1 MGRIGRMIEV
11 PLSYSSHEFYAS
23 HRLQDA
29 FRILGV
35 LSMRAGIVLWGV
47 LVVAAASS
55 AADRTP
61 APLSPEQAVKSMIV
75 PEGFRVSLVASEPDI
90 TQPVSFCFDDRGRI
104 IALEVFNYGEWKETG
119 NDRVVILEDKDGDGR
134 HETRTVFYEGLNYA
148 TGIEYGFGGYW
159 VMSVP
164 NLYFIPDKDG
174 DDKPDGPPE
183 VMFDGFGYK
192 ESRHNLANGFTWG
205 PDGWLYFGHGRTSP
219 SDVGRPGTPKEQ
231 RIHSDG
237 GVCRIHPTKL
247 VFENFADGTTNP
259 WGVDFDDYGQ
269 CFVSNCVN
277 PHLFHVIQGAHYEPW
292 RNRPSSLYAYER
304 IPTIADHLHYPVNQ
318 PKAMRGETP
327 ETLAMGGGH
336 AHCGTLI
343 YLGGAFPERY
353 RNSVFMCNVHGR
365 RINNDILKRSGSG
378 YVASHGPD
386 FMISGDP
393 WFMGV
398 TLRTGPDGAIYVSD
412 WSDTGECHTYKPDRS
427 SGRIY
432 RLSYVGS
439 GANRTRTERTNKTD
453 RTVRSQTDA
462 EKALQERDVKEQSVT
477 EQPGRSSGPISPIR
491 LLSPTDEKTAAA
503 AKLPLSDRT
512 DAELVQLQLHPNDW
526 FVRHSRRLL
535 QERSE
540 NQSFDR
546 AAVTSAL
553 TEILSAKRGMAT
565 DRRLRALWTMY
576 ATYCVSSSELKSR
589 YLNDS
594 DEWIRA
600 WCVRLLMQPLGEPP
614 MRTENGVPDSSA
626 PQFVKPRAA
635 HGAAFAALA
644 KKEAS
649 PVVMLAL
656 TESLQRFPQ
665 DAASARHWVAKP
677 LIHRADV
684 IKQPH
689 EVLML
694 WYGIEP
700 LVDFN
705 SERFLELISRTQISK
720 IREFGARRFVDHV
733 LTQKSESSYAPLVT
747 ALAEVQDEAARDM
760 LTGTKEALRGRKR
773 IDMPSNWPA
782 TYAKLKSSKD
792 PDVRELT
799 AALAVTF
806 GDQAAIAD
814 LLTTAANRTAI
825 TKERNAAIELLRD
838 QSPPQLVEVLQS
850 LLDDKEVRRAVIRAL
865 AVAPG
870 KDTPSKLIAS
880 YSNFSNEEKQ
890 DAVATLTS
898 RKDWSLALLEAVEKK
913 SVPRGDVSAYA
924 ARQMHAFGD
933 AALAERLR
941 TVWGEIRDSAPE
953 KQQQIAKLK
962 SQLSPNTLKN
972 ADLAMGKMLFKK
984 TCQQCHRLFGEGGTI
999 GPDLTGSNRTNL
1011 DYLLGNIIDPSAEI
1025 GRDYRMS
1032 IVTTKTGRVVT
1043 GLQVESTP
1051 TRLTL
1056 QTATE
1061 KIVLD
1066 RNDIDEVK
1074 ESPLSIMPEGQL
1086 NALSKDDIRDL
1097 IGFLSTP

>member
-1 MGRIGRMIEV
+1 
-11 PLSYSSHEFYAS
+11 
-23 HRLQDA
+23 
-29 FRILGV
+29 
-35 LSMRAGIVLWGV
+35 MRALLSSIC
-47 LVVAAASS
+47 VVFLTAACV

-61 APLSPEQAVKSMIV
+61 APLSPEQAVKNMIV
-75 PEGFRVSLVASEPDI
+75 PEGFKVSLVASEPDI
-90 TQPVSFCFDDRGRI
+90 VQPVSFCFDDRGRI
-104 IALEVFNYGEWKETG
+104 IALEVFNYGEWQPTG
-119 NDRVVILEDKDGDGR
+119 KDRVVILEDKDGDGR
-134 HETRTVFYEGLNYA
+134 HETRTVFFEGLNYA

-164 NLYFIPDKDG
+164 NLYFIPDRNG

-183 VMFDGFGYK
+183 VLFDGFGYK

-219 SDVGRPGTPKEQ
+219 SDVGRPGTPGEK
-231 RIHSDG
+231 RTHSDG

-432 RLSYVGS
+432 RISYEGGAVGS
-439 GANRTRTERTNKTD
+439 AGTKGANGNGT
-453 RTVRSQTDA
+453 QATDA
-462 EKALQERDVKEQSVT
+462 TNANGKSNETGAAGPVAGADVSVAADKSIR
-477 EQPGRSSGPISPIR
+477 PIGPNRPIP
-491 LLSPTDEKTAAA
+491 STPIDPKTAAA

-526 FVRHSRRLL
+526 FVRHARRLL
-535 QERSE
+535 QERRR
-540 NQSFDR
+540 NGQ
-546 AAVTSAL
+546 
-553 TEILSAKRGMAT
+553 IAKATTATLIRWSKPDSGLPT
-565 DRRLRALWTMY
+565 DRRLRALWARY
-576 ATYCVSSSELKSR
+576 AIAELFVPEMEELLADR
-589 YLNDS
+589 
-594 DEWIRA
+594 DEHIRA
-600 WCVRLLMQPLGEPP
+600 WGVRFLAMTVPPSGATSFRVRIKEPAFSPVGSKPHEQLDSLLRVIERDAEDERRSKTPSLFQ
-614 MRTENGVPDSSA
+614 
-626 PQFVKPRAA
+626 
-635 HGAAFAALA
+635 LA
-644 KKEAS
+644 QDDPS
-649 PVVMLAL
+649 PVVRLAL
-656 TESLQRFPQ
+656 
-665 DAASARHWVAKP
+665 ASALQPVAFPKFRPRLRQYMALLSHAEDATDSNLP
-677 LIHRADV
+677 L
-684 IKQPH
+684 
-689 EVLML
+689 MY
-694 WYGIEP
+694 WYGVEP
-700 LVDFN
+700 LVKNDANAFIALIAN
-705 SERFLELISRTQISK
+705 SAIPK
-720 IREFGARRFVDHV
+720 IREFGARRFVDHA
-733 LTQKSESSYAPLVT
+733 LTLKEEASYEPLVAELGT
-747 ALAEVQDEAARDM
+747 AKDEAARD
-760 LTGTKEALRGRKR
+760 LLNGTREALRGRKR
-773 IDMPSNWPA
+773 IAMPSNWPA
-782 TYAKLKSSKD
+782 TYAKLKASSD
-792 PDVRELT
+792 PEVRKLT
-799 AALAVTF
+799 ASLAVTF
-806 GDQAAIAD
+806 GDPAVIAD
-814 LLTTAANRTAI
+814 LRTTASSKDAKSN
-825 TKERNAAIELLRD
+825 ERVAAIELLRD
-838 QSPPQLVEVLQS
+838 QAQADLGAFLLT
-850 LLDDKEVRRAVIRAL
+850 LLDDKDVRRATVRAL
-865 AVAPG
+865 ASTPHAQ
-870 KDTPSKLIAS
+870 TPSQLVS
-880 YSNFSNEEKQ
+880 RYSGFSTEEKQ

-898 RKDWSLALLEAVEKK
+898 RKDWSLALLDAVEKK
-913 SVPRGDVSAYA
+913 SVPRNDVSAYA

-933 AALAERLR
+933 DALTKKLR

-962 SQLSPNTLKN
+962 SQLSPASLKN
-972 ADLAMGKMLFKK
+972 ADLAMGKVLFKK

-999 GPDLTGSNRTNL
+999 GPDITGSNRTNL

-1032 IVTTKTGRVVT
+1032 IVTTQQGRVVT

-1066 RNDIDEVK
+1066 RNDIEEIK

-1086 NALSKDDIRDL
+1086 NSLSKDDIRDL

>member
-1 MGRIGRMIEV
+1 
-11 PLSYSSHEFYAS
+11 
-23 HRLQDA
+23 
-29 FRILGV
+29 
-35 LSMRAGIVLWGV
+35 MRAVIVWLSV
-47 LVVAAASS
+47 FVVAGASAS

-61 APLSPEQAVKSMIV
+61 APLAPELAVKSMIV
-75 PEGFRVSLVASEPDI
+75 PEGFKVSLVAAEPDI
-90 TQPVSFCFDDRGRI
+90 VQPVSFCFDDRGRI
-104 IALEVFNYGEWKETG
+104 IALEVFNYGEWQPTG

-134 HETRTVFYEGLNYA
+134 HETRTVFFEGLNYA

-164 NLYFIPDKDG
+164 NLYFIPDKNG

-219 SDVGRPGTPKEQ
+219 SDVVRPGTPKEE
-231 RIHSDG
+231 RIHCDG

-365 RINNDILKRSGSG
+365 RINNDYLKKSGSG

-412 WSDTGECHTYKPDRS
+412 WSDTGECHTYKPDRA
-427 SGRIY
+427 SGRIF
-432 RLSYVGS
+432 RIGYVGNGGGTTATS
-439 GANRTRTERTNKTD
+439 GTNENGSDGTKAGPD
-453 RTVRSQTDA
+453 GQQTS
-462 EKALQERDVKEQSVT
+462 KHIR
-477 EQPGRSSGPISPIR
+477 PIGPISP
-491 LLSPTDEKTAAA
+491 SPITPIDPKTVAA

-535 QERSE
+535 QER
-540 NQSFDR
+540 
-546 AAVTSAL
+546 AAKEKLARDAVHQRLHAV
-553 TEILSAKRGMAT
+553 LSPDGGFPI
-565 DRRLRALWTMY
+565 DRRLRALWSLRVTGG
-576 ATYCVSSSELKSR
+576 L
-589 YLNDS
+589 S
-594 DEWIRA
+594 DDALRTLLDDQNEHIRSWA
-600 WCVRLLMQPLGEPP
+600 ARLLSESFVGWALLP
-614 MRTENGVPDSSA
+614 VSA
-626 PQFVKPRAA
+626 ATSNANNANEETAKSGHPTTL
-635 HGAAFAALA
+635 AALA
-644 KKEAS
+644 KLARRETSSVVRLTLAS
-649 PVVMLAL
+649 A
-656 TESLQRFPQ
+656 LQRLPAKDCREIAQSLLSHFE
-665 DAASARHWVAKP
+665 DATDSSLP
-677 LIHRADV
+677 L
-684 IKQPH
+684 
-689 EVLML
+689 MY

-700 LVDFN
+700 LVKHHPEGFIKLT
-705 SERFLELISRTQISK
+705 SAAAIPK

-733 LTQKSESSYAPLVT
+733 LTQKGDASYAPLIA
-747 ALAEVQDEAARDM
+747 ALAEASDEAARDM
-760 LTGTKEALRGRKR
+760 LTGAKEALRGRKR
-773 IDMPSNWPA
+773 IDMPSNWPT

-806 GDQAAIAD
+806 GDKAAIAD
-814 LLTTAANRTAI
+814 LLTTAANRTAP
-825 TKERNAAIELLRD
+825 TRERNAAIELLRD
-838 QSPPQLVEVLQS
+838 QSPPQLADVLQS
-850 LLDDKEVRRAVIRAL
+850 LLDDKDVRRAAIRAL
-865 AVAPG
+865 AVAPD
-870 KDTPSKLIAS
+870 KDTPSKLIAN
-880 YSNFSNEEKQ
+880 YAAFSSEEKQ

-898 RKDWSLALLEAVEKK
+898 RKDYATALLDAVGNKRI
-913 SVPRGDVSAYA
+913 PRGDISAYA

-933 AALAERLR
+933 KTLTERLR

-953 KQQQIAKLK
+953 KQQLIAKLK
-962 SQLSPNTLKN
+962 SQLSPNSLKN
-972 ADLAMGKMLFKK
+972 ADLAMGKVLFKK
-984 TCQQCHRLFGEGGTI
+984 TCQQCHRLFGEGGAI
-999 GPDLTGSNRTNL
+999 GPDLTGSNRGNL

-1032 IVTTKTGRVVT
+1032 IVTTKAGRVVT
-1043 GLQVESTP
+1043 GLQVESSP

-1061 KIVLD
+1061 KVVLD
-1066 RNDIDEVK
+1066 RNDVEEVT

-1086 NALSKDDIRDL
+1086 SALSKDDVRDL
-1097 IGFLSTP
+1097 IGYLSTP